1 MSVVTG
7 SAYVGPCFF
16 ICTPIQHSWYNT
28 AMKYDLNLEQ
38 MLKVT
43 SSKVENV
50 AKSVF
55 EALEPYLEKIDK
67 EAADVPVR
75 RATIEFEA
83 YEKGV
88 KFPNEPKIDNDRT
101 FAIIATTPHMDRDRE
116 VVLSSG
122 IDLREWQKSGAIL
135 DSHDYN
141 KLPIGK
147 AVWVGKSDQG
157 IKMHIEAAPTEAG
170 NELLALSKF
179 MPLTASIGFI
189 PVETVDKNAAQFP
202 SEMRRLT
209 EKFSFLGK
217 VRDAVQRIIT
227 RSVMLE
233 TSIVSVPANPNAVMS
248 KAHKAHEDG
257 QISSEQLE
265 MLGKAYDMPE
275 PETDDSE
282 SNKEGEC
289 KSGDITVSAECL
301 ASIGYKFENG
311 SLVKVEKEAD
321 PEPEPKPLE
330 VKVLKKAPI
339 KVKVLST
346 PEDQA
351 RKAAEAVKL
360 AVHLKRGGV

>member
-16 ICTPIQHSWYNT
+16 ICTPILHSWYNT

-248 KAHKAHEDG
+248 KAAKAHDEGVLDE
-257 QISSEQLE
+257 SEME
-265 MLGKAYDMPE
+265 MLRKAYEPE
-275 PETDDSE
+275 PDTDEPVKEKDSSISYNVSPE
-282 SNKEGEC
+282 MLEG
-289 KSGDITVSAECL
+289 
-301 ASIGYKFENG
+301 IGYKFENG

-351 RKAAEAVKL
+351 RKAAEAVEL